1 MKNLSTIIKS
11 EKFKKRTFIVVAIV
25 LIVLFCVCITPVT
38 LQNDTFYT
46 IKIGELISQNG
57 IDMQDHFSW
66 HENLTYTY
74 PHWLYDLLTYFIYS
88 LAGFTGIYVTTCIL
102 CSILGIT
109 LYFVTSRITKNYTI
123 SFITTIGALYL
134 TKSYIAARAQLLT
147 FILFIL
153 AIYFIEMFLKS
164 KKVRYGIG
172 LVLISFLIANLHCAV
187 WPFLF
192 VLFLPY
198 IAEYLVITLG
208 DTVIYSKLKVSKLKH
223 RIKKL
228 ENLDNRNSKQED
240 LLKKAKSKLEEIE
253 ALNVRIKEKR
263 DKKLKNPYKICI
275 TKKDATKWLI
285 VVMIVCILVG
295 FLTPIGTTPFTYL
308 IKTMQGNSTEN
319 INEHLPMTVAH
330 EAGVIVVLI
339 MFFAL
344 LIFSKAKISLA
355 DFIMLSGLLY
365 LMLSSR
371 RQLSMFALIGSII
384 FAKLL
389 LSCISIHLTKKNN
402 QKDPIKI
409 LDYVFTDSITMLM
422 ISILTICICYYMV
435 KDKFDD
441 SIIDSSTYPVEASQF
456 ILDNIDLE
464 SAKFFNEYNYGSYL
478 LFRGIPVFVDSRADL
493 YTPEF
498 NKIPSEDGNVK
509 YDIFSD
515 FLEASNI
522 GTYYGDIF
530 DKYGITH
537 VILYKNS
544 KVNMLITKADSE
556 KYKELY
562 SDDHFVIYEIQ
573 K

>member
-1 MKNLSTIIKS
+1 MKNLSTIVKS
-11 EKFKKRTFIVVAIV
+11 EKFRKRTFITVAIV
-25 LIVLFCVCITPVT
+25 LIVLFCVSITPVT

-46 IKIGELISQNG
+46 VKIGELISQNG

-88 LAGFTGIYVTTCIL
+88 LVGFKGIYVTTCIL

-109 LYFVTSRITKNYTI
+109 LYLVTSKITKNYTLPL
-123 SFITTIGALYL
+123 ITTIGALYL
-134 TKSYIAARAQLLT
+134 TRSYVAARAQLLT

-164 KKVRYGIG
+164 KKIRYGIG
-172 LVLISFLIANLHCAV
+172 LVILSVLIANLHCAV
-187 WPFLF
+187 WFFLF

-198 IAEYLVITLG
+198 IAEYFIS
-208 DTVIYSKLKVSKLKH
+208 IIIEK
-223 RIKKL
+223 IKKKKNI
-228 ENLDNRNSKQED
+228 ESKE
-240 LLKKAKSKLEEIE
+240 
-253 ALNVRIKEKR
+253 
-263 DKKLKNPYKICI
+263 PYKITI
-275 TKKDATKWLI
+275 TKKDPTKWLI
-285 VVMIVCILVG
+285 LILVICILVG

-308 IKTMQGNSTEN
+308 IKTMQGNSTQN
-319 INEHLPMTVAH
+319 INEHLPMTVSNEGA
-330 EAGVIVVLI
+330 VIVTLVVFL
-339 MFFAL
+339 AL
-344 LIFSKAKISLA
+344 LIFTKIKISLT
-355 DFIMLSGLLY
+355 DLLMLSGLLY
-365 LMLSSR
+365 LMLASR

-384 FAKLL
+384 LVKLL
-389 LSCISIHLTKKNN
+389 LNYILLYWGKEGS

-409 LDYVFTDSITMLM
+409 LDYVLTDSITILML
-422 ISILTICICYYMV
+422 SILTICLCYYMA
-435 KDKFDD
+435 KDKIDD
-441 SIIDSSTYPVEASQF
+441 SIIDNTTYPVDASQY

-464 SAKFFNEYNYGSYL
+464 NSKFFNEYNYGSYM

-498 NKIPSEDGNVK
+498 NKIPSEDENVK

-515 FLEASNI
+515 FLDASNL
-522 GTYYGDIF
+522 GKYYGDIF

-544 KVNMLITKADSE
+544 KINMIITKTDSE

-562 SDDHFVIYEIQ
+562 SDDHFVIYEIERTIQ
-573 K
+573 E

>member
-1 MKNLSTIIKS
+1 MKNLSTIVKS
-11 EKFKKRTFIVVAIV
+11 EKFRKRTFITVAIV

-88 LAGFTGIYVTTCIL
+88 LTGFTGIYVTTCIL

-109 LYFVTSRITKNYTI
+109 LYFVTSKITKNYTI
-123 SFITTIGALYL
+123 PLITTIGALYL
-134 TKSYIAARAQLLT
+134 TRSYIAARAQLLT

-164 KKVRYGIG
+164 KKARYGIG

-187 WPFLF
+187 WFFLF

-198 IAEYLVITLG
+198 IAEYFVAIIICKT
-208 DTVIYSKLKVSKLKH
+208 
-223 RIKKL
+223 KK
-228 ENLDNRNSKQED
+228 
-240 LLKKAKSKLEEIE
+240 KKT
-253 ALNVRIKEKR
+253 NTKE
-263 DKKLKNPYKICI
+263 PYKITI
-275 TKKDATKWLI
+275 SKIDATKWLLLI
-285 VVMIVCILVG
+285 LVICILVG

-308 IKTMQGNSTEN
+308 IKTMQGNSTQN

-339 MFFAL
+339 FLFAL
-344 LIFSKAKISLA
+344 LIFSKAKISLT

-365 LMLSSR
+365 LMLASR

-389 LSCISIHLTKKNN
+389 LSCISIHLAKKNS

-409 LDYVFTDSITMLM
+409 LDYVLTDSITMLM

-441 SIIDSSTYPVEASQF
+441 SIIDSSAYPVEASQF

-464 SAKFFNEYNYGSYL
+464 NAKFFNEYNYGSYL

-498 NKIPSEDGNVK
+498 NKIPSEDENVK